1 MAVKRIGLDIGS
13 TEVRLAEVE
22 FAGKGPHAGGKGT
35 LTAFARVPLPSGAVQ
50 QAEVVDVSTVG
61 AAIKKAYHAG
71 GFSTKD
77 VVVGVDTPAV
87 VVRELELPEMPLQQL
102 RSSLPFQVQ
111 EMLPMSADEALLDFY
126 PTGQRD
132 TDNASLLRG
141 ILVAAPK
148 ALVAQ
153 NVLAVENAGLRPVQ
167 VDLGAFALLR
177 AQMTDTLANQV
188 VAFVDI
194 GARTTTVA
202 IAAQGSPRLVRMLA
216 DGGQSITSA
225 IVTTAKVDAVQ
236 AEQLK
241 QQLGSAPAD
250 VREAVDSALRGLV
263 EGIRNTF
270 VYYAS
275 SNPGSAIDQV
285 VITGGGAY
293 TPGLGQGLA
302 SASRLRVTYGNAFA
316 RVAAGKKVSRET
328 LSGLESMVPIAVGL
342 AFGEVS

>member
-22 FAGKGPHAGGKGT
+22 FAGKGPSAGAKGT
-35 LTAFARVPLPSGAVQ
+35 LTAFARVPLPSGSVQ
-50 QAEVVDVSTVG
+50 QAEVVDVSAVG
-61 AAIKKAYHAG
+61 AAIKKAFHSG
-71 GFSTKD
+71 GFSTKE
-77 VVVGVDTPAV
+77 VVVGVCTPAV
-87 VVRELELPEMPLQQL
+87 VVREIELPEMPLSQL

-148 ALVAQ
+148 GLVAQ

-177 AQMTDTLANQV
+177 AQMTDALAGQV

-194 GARTTTVA
+194 GARTTTVVV
-202 IAAQGSPRLVRMLA
+202 AANGSPRLVRMLA
-216 DGGQSITSA
+216 DGGQSVTTAITSA
-225 IVTTAKVDAVQ
+225 AKVEVAH

-241 QQLGSAPAD
+241 QQLGSAPPD
-250 VREAVDSALRGLV
+250 VRDGVEAALRTLV

-275 SNPGSAIDQV
+275 SNPGAAIDQV
-285 VITGGGAY
+285 VITGGGAL
-293 TPGLGQGLA
+293 THGLGQALA

-316 RVAAGKKVSRET
+316 RVSAGKKVSRDS
-328 LSGLESMVPIAVGL
+328 LAGLESMVPTAVGL